1 MRKKFRIV
9 GVGGTFDEFH
19 KGHRALLM
27 KAFDVGEHVMIGIS
41 SDQFAKKMV
50 KPHRTAPYTQRL
62 RELKEFLDEHGLL
75 QRAEIFP
82 IDDPYGGV
90 LLSNGPIE
98 VLVVSRET
106 EPAALEINKKRKEN
120 GLAALKTI
128 VIDMIPSENHAPIST
143 TRIRRGE
150 IDREGHM
157 LKC

>member
-50 KPHRTAPYTQRL
+50 KPHRTASYAQRL

-98 VLVVSRET
+98 VLIVSRET
-106 EPAALEINKKRKEN
+106 EPAAMEINKKRKEN
-120 GLAALKTI
+120 GLAALETI

>member
-82 IDDPYGGV
+82 IDDPYGESFCPTARSKFWSSAEKQNQQRWRSIRNERKMV
-90 LLSNGPIE
+90 WLHLKRLSLI
-98 VLVVSRET
+98 
-106 EPAALEINKKRKEN
+106 
-120 GLAALKTI
+120 
-128 VIDMIPSENHAPIST
+128 
-143 TRIRRGE
+143 
-150 IDREGHM
+150 
-157 LKC
+157 